1 MGGPA
6 ALSSAS
12 QGSAQAEEDQII
24 VNYGQRLRPKAPTG
38 PPVAPTLVQQEK
50 PSFLEEDAPVLER
63 DEGFQTLESQNKAPP
78 SDAEEC
84 ATRAKR
90 KGLERSMSFRPCL
103 VLLVVSG
110 PAATSSSILKSR
122 K

>member
-1 MGGPA
+1 MG
-6 ALSSAS
+6 
-12 QGSAQAEEDQII
+12 
-24 VNYGQRLRPKAPTG
+24 GQRLRPKAPTG

-63 DEGFQTLESQNKAPP
+63 DEGFQTLESQNKAPGFGRGRVRYQSKTEGAGTLNVIP
-78 SDAEEC
+78 AV
-84 ATRAKR
+84 
-90 KGLERSMSFRPCL
+90 L